1 MRLIWTL
8 LAGLSLTACGTFNT
22 LTKSDHEIAANLKRQ
37 KSNCASIPR
46 VYSGV
51 SYNVCKMNSNK
62 NSIYFDWQLGFYLF
76 DSVASAATDT
86 IALPYTVYS
95 QNKNGQLMVAEH

>member
-1 MRLIWTL
+1 MKIIWTL
-8 LAGLSLTACGTFNT
+8 FFTVSLTACGTFNT

-37 KSNCASIPR
+37 KSNCASLPR

-51 SYNVCKMNSNK
+51 SYNLCKMNSSK
-62 NSIYFDWQLGFYLF
+62 NSIYFDWLLGFYLI

-86 IALPYTVYS
+86 VALPYTAYAQS
-95 QNKNGQLMVAEH
+95 KDGSLLIDRQ

>member
-1 MRLIWTL
+1 MKFL
-8 LAGLSLTACGTFNT
+8 LALLAVISLTGCGTFNT

-37 KSNCASIPR
+37 KSNCESIPR

-51 SYNVCKMNSNK
+51 SYNVCKMNSSK
-62 NSIYFDWQLGFYLF
+62 NSIYYDWMLGFYLI

-86 IALPYTVYS
+86 IALPFTAYS
-95 QNKNGQLMVAEH
+95 QSKNGYLVINEQ